1 MEIKVSIGEI
11 VDKLSILEIKK
22 EKITD
27 KVKLDNILNEYLYLH
42 EIVFSKLNIDM
53 DSFDKLLNVNLE
65 LWAIEDKIREKEN
78 LKEFDS
84 EFIEL
89 ARLVYITND
98 IRANFKKEINLKY
111 HSEFVEEKSYVDYS
125 NKIEKRYMELVEIP
139 SDINEHLPVLKEYS
153 EKCNHITEMGV
164 RVPTSTWAF
173 LTSKPKKMISYDI
186 VNAPGIDEVK
196 SIANENQ
203 LDYQFIIDDVLQID
217 MEQTDLLFI
226 DTLHTYN
233 QLNAELNLHSRKVN
247 KYIILHDTVTYGF
260 IDEQIY
266 DHASY
271 HIKSIN
277 KSKSGL
283 RYAISEFLNQ
293 NPDWV
298 IDREYLNNNG
308 LTILMKVS
316 QTQ

>member
-22 EKITD
+22 GKITD

-42 EIVFSKLNIDM
+42 EIVFSKLNIDTN
-53 DSFDKLLNVNLE
+53 SFDKLLNVNLE

-78 LKEFDS
+78 LKEFDN
-84 EFIEL
+84 EFISL

-98 IRANFKKEINLKY
+98 IRANLKKEINLQ
-111 HSEFVEEKSYVDYS
+111 HQSEFVEEKSYVDYHP
-125 NKIEKRYMELVEIP
+125 NKIEKRYMELVETP
-139 SDINEHLPVLKEYS
+139 SDINEHLPILREYS
-153 EKCNHITEMGV
+153 KKCNHITEMGV

-173 LTSKPKKMISYDI
+173 LSSLPNKMISYDI
-186 VNAPGIDEVK
+186 VNAPGIDDVK
-196 SIANENQ
+196 SIANEYH
-203 LDYQFIIDDVLQID
+203 LDYRFIIDDVLQID
-217 MEQTDLLFI
+217 IEQTDLLFI

-233 QLNAELNLHSRKVN
+233 QLNSELKLHSHKVN
-247 KYIILHDTVTYGF
+247 KYIVLHDTVTYGF

-271 HIKSIN
+271 HIKSID

-316 QTQ
+316 DI

>member
-1 MEIKVSIGEI
+1 MG
-11 VDKLSILEIKK
+11 LF
-22 EKITD
+22 
-27 KVKLDNILNEYLYLH
+27 N
-42 EIVFSKLNIDM
+42 
-53 DSFDKLLNVNLE
+53 KLLNVNQE
-65 LWAIEDKIREKEN
+65 LWVIEDKIRKKEN
-78 LKEFDS
+78 LKEFDGD
-84 EFIEL
+84 FIEL

-98 IRANFKKEINLKY
+98 IRANIKKEINIQY
-111 HSEFVEEKSYVDYS
+111 HSEFVEEKSYIDYFS
-125 NKIEKRYMELVEIP
+125 NKIETKYMELVGIP
-139 SDINEHLPVLKEYS
+139 SDINEHLPILREYS

-233 QLNAELNLHSRKVN
+233 QLSSELKLHSHKVN

-271 HIKSIN
+271 YIKSSS

-293 NPDWV
+293 NLDWV

-308 LTILMKVS
+308 LTILRKVS
-316 QTQ
+316 

>member
-11 VDKLSILEIKK
+11 VDKLSILHIKK
-22 EKITD
+22 ENITD
-27 KVKLDNILNEYLYLH
+27 KVKLENVLNEYLYLH
-42 EIVFSKLNIDM
+42 EIVFSQLNVEM
-53 DSFDKLLNVNLE
+53 GFFDRLLNVNLE

-78 LKEFDS
+78 LKEFDD
-84 EFIEL
+84 EFIAL

-98 IRANFKKEINLKY
+98 IRAEIKKEINIQY
-111 HSEFVEEKSYVDYS
+111 GSEFIEEKSYVDYHS
-125 NKIEKRYMELVEIP
+125 NKIEKRYLELIDIP
-139 SDINEHLPVLKEYS
+139 SDINEHLPILKEYS

-173 LTSKPKKMISYDI
+173 LASKPNKMVSYDI

-196 SIANENQ
+196 SIANEYQ

-233 QLNAELNLHSRKVN
+233 QLNAELMLHSKKVN

-271 HIKSIN
+271 YAKSID
-277 KSKSGL
+277 KSKL
-283 RYAISEFLNQ
+283 RDVGQVGF
-293 NPDWV
+293 
-298 IDREYLNNNG
+298 
-308 LTILMKVS
+308 
-316 QTQ
+316 